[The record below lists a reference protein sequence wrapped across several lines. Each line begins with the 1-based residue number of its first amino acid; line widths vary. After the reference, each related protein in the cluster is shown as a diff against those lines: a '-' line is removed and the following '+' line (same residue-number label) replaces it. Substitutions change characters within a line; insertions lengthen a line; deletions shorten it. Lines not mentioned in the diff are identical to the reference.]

1 MYVRFLL
8 VDSDAK
14 LAVAESAAWA
24 SRGMEMERAECMTEG
39 IQRVTKNDY
48 LFVGINDDNIDFM
61 PLLSTMRGVTDVPIL
76 IATSRFSTEAE
87 VDALENGADLFARW
101 HKSPEANMASVM
113 AHISRVANRGKT
125 WKHKPRLLTCGNL
138 LVMTEYKM
146 VFCNDREI
154 ELAAKEYG
162 LLVYLMAHRN
172 ITLSLRQIA
181 LEVWGYEEV
190 PEKAVWKTVER
201 LRKRLSESGFYKGR
215 ITLYRGLGYRF
226 ATRLDA

>member
-24 SRGMEMERAECMTEG
+24 SRGMEMELAECMTEG

-113 AHISRVANRGKT
+113 AHISRAANRGKT

-154 ELAAKEYG
+154 ILPAKEYG
-162 LLVYLMAHRN
+162 VLVYMLAHRN
-172 ITLSLRQIA
+172 ITLSITQIA
-181 LEVWGYEEV
+181 KEVWGYEEASG
-190 PEKAVWKTVER
+190 ESVWKTVDR
-201 LRKRLSESGFYKGR
+201 LRRRLTKVGCKRGR
-215 ITLYRGLGYRF
+215 IEHYRGLGYRF
-226 ATRLDA
+226 ATRLEV